1 MEIIL
6 TPKESEEYFYNA
18 LCNGLPY
25 ICDGYDLTFDYMKKE
40 YQSSRQNLI
49 DARDGNFSCFEDVLM
64 QMLRDGHRLDL
75 LDEEGEDRWSIRLRD
90 VHERVKNTP
99 IKHLVNMIEGNDD
112 AVTADV
118 ILQTVFIGDVI
129 FG

>member
-18 LCNGLPY
+18 LCNGLSY
-25 ICDGYDLTFDYMKKE
+25 ICDGYDLTFDYMKKD
-40 YQSSRQNLI
+40 YQTSRQNLI

-64 QMLRDGHRLDL
+64 QMLRDGFRLDL
-75 LDEEGEDRWSIRLRD
+75 VDEDGEDRWSIRLRD
-90 VHERVKNTP
+90 VHERVNNTP
-99 IKHLVNMIEGNDD
+99 IEHLVNMIKGNDD

-118 ILQTVFIGDVI
+118 ILQTVFINDVI